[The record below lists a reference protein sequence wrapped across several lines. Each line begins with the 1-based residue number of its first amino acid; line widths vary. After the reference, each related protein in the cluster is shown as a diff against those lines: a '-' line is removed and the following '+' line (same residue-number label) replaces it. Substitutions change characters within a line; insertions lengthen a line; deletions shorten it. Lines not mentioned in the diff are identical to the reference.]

1 MKLLALAF
9 LPLCLS
15 AAESPKLRLRGDVEP
30 TRYELDLNLA
40 PAKDGFDGTIAIE
53 ISVKKSVSVIWLH
66 SDGLTIASAKVG
78 DQTAKIVPGDTGF
91 IGLSLS
97 SAIPVGRSKIE
108 IAYSGQFQKTD
119 VEGLFKQTE
128 GGDSYVLTQFEPTS
142 ARRAF
147 PCFDE
152 PAFKTPWKITLR
164 VPKALLAFAN
174 TPVEAERVSGETKI
188 VQFRESKPLPTYLV
202 AMAVGPFEVIDGGV
216 AGRNK
221 TPLRVITTRGH
232 KDEAKHTLEVT
243 PKVFNALEEYFGIPY
258 PYEKLDQITIPV
270 TVAFG
275 AMENAGLI
283 TYQSSILLIRPQDDT
298 VPRRRS
304 STSVIAHEIA
314 HQWFGNMV
322 TPAWWDDIWL
332 NEAFA
337 SWMEERVEE
346 QLFPSW
352 KTTVSAVG
360 KKSKV
365 MGLDSMLSA
374 RKIRQPIMNEGDI
387 GSAFDGITY
396 TKGSAVIRMFE
407 AYVGQDAMRKGI
419 QNYMKKHAW
428 GAATARDFLMAISD
442 ASGKNVTSAFSTF
455 LDRTGVPLL
464 NVTVNC
470 SQGAK
475 PSVTVTQERFVPI
488 GSKGNR
494 AEYWQVPACFEYE
507 SGGKVSRQCA
517 VIADPKDV
525 VTLQSASACPAWL
538 NANEGGTGYY
548 RVRYDGAVQEKLLA
562 NISKLELREQVD
574 LLLNA
579 QALLAAG
586 LMPASEALA
595 LVPKVK
601 DSNDRELIVAALD
614 LANHVKLAVPSELKP
629 NYSRFMLAMFGAKA
643 RALGFEPKPG
653 DSDDARLLRPKLV
666 AIAAEHGDQELI
678 ASAKQLSARWL
689 ADRKSVNAD
698 VAGLALDVSAMFGDK
713 AYFDKLVAEFRKS
726 TDRRDREKIVD
737 AMGSFRDPALA
748 KAALNLLLDTSLDIR
763 DLSELLYAFNDE
775 LETDHLAWGFLQA
788 NYDTLLAR
796 LPSRLGNHAGSLLPA
811 VGLGFCDEKGYND
824 LNEFFRERVKTMP
837 GAERNLAL
845 TLESIQ
851 LCSPRRQAQRPEV
864 AKFLKS
870 W

>member
-1 MKLLALAF
+1 MKFLALAV
-9 LPLCLS
+9 LPLLLS
-15 AAESPKLRLRGDVEP
+15 AVEPPQLRLPGDVQP

-40 PAKDGFDGTIAIE
+40 PAKDTFDGTIGIDV
-53 ISVKKSVSVIWLH
+53 SVKQPTSLIWLH
-66 SDGLTIASAKVG
+66 ANGLTIASAKVAG
-78 DQTAKIVPGDTGF
+78 KPATIVPANNEF
-91 IGLSLS
+91 IGLSLPG
-97 SAIPVGRSKIE
+97 AVPAGPAKIE
-108 IAYSGQFQKTD
+108 IAYSGQLQKND

-128 GGDSYVLTQFEPTS
+128 GKDSYILTQFEPTS

-164 VPKALLAFAN
+164 VPRAMEAFAN
-174 TPVEAERVSGETKI
+174 TPVESERVSGETKV

-202 AMAVGPFEVIDGGV
+202 AVAVGPFEIIDGGV
-216 AGRNK
+216 AGKNK

-232 KDEAKHTLEVT
+232 KNEAKYTLEVT
-243 PKVFNALEEYFGIPY
+243 PKVFTALEEYFGIPY

-283 TYQSSILLIRPQDDT
+283 TYQSSLLLMRPQDDT
-298 VPRRRS
+298 VTRRRTN
-304 STSVIAHEIA
+304 TSVITHEIA

-337 SWMEERVEE
+337 SWMEERIEE
-346 QLFPSW
+346 TLFPAW
-352 KTTVSAVG
+352 KSDVNAVSQ
-360 KKSKV
+360 KSKV
-365 MGLDSMLSA
+365 MGLDSLLSA

-387 GSAFDGITY
+387 GSAFDFITY

-407 AYVGQDAMRKGI
+407 SYVGQDAMRKGI

-428 GAATARDFLMAISD
+428 GAATAQDFLKAISD

-470 SQGAK
+470 TQGAK
-475 PSVTVTQERFVPI
+475 PSITISQERFLPL

-494 AEYWQVPACFEYE
+494 SEYWQVPVCVEYE

-517 VIADPKDV
+517 VVADPKDV
-525 VTLQSASACPAWL
+525 VTLQSANACPAWL
-538 NANEGGTGYY
+538 NANERGSGYY
-548 RVRYDGAVQEKLLA
+548 RVRYDTPAQTKLLD
-562 NISKLELREQVD
+562 NFQKLELREQVD
-574 LLLNA
+574 TLLNT
-579 QALLAAG
+579 QALLSAG
-586 LMPASEALA
+586 LMPASDALA

-601 DSNDRELIVAALD
+601 DSADREIISAALD
-614 LANHVKLAVPSELKP
+614 IANNVKRSVPAELKP

-643 RALGFEPKPG
+643 RALGFESKPG
-653 DSDDARLLRPKLV
+653 DSDDARLLRPKLI
-666 AIAAEHGDQELI
+666 AAAAEHGDKQLVARAKEI
-678 ASAKQLSARWL
+678 ASRWL
-689 ADRKSVNAD
+689 TDRNSAPADIS
-698 VAGLALDVSAMFGDK
+698 GLALDIAAKYGDK
-713 AYFDKLVAEFRKS
+713 AYFERLVAEFRKS
-726 TDRRDREKIVD
+726 ADRRDRGKIVH
-737 AMGSFRDPALA
+737 ALGSFRDPAIAQESL
-748 KAALNLLLDTSLDIR
+748 KLLLDTTLDIR
-763 DLSELLYAFNDE
+763 ELSELLYAFSAE
-775 LETDHLAWGFLQA
+775 PETEHLAWPFLRA

-796 LPSRLGNHAGSLLPA
+796 LPSRLGNHAGSELPY
-811 VGLGFCDEKGYND
+811 VGVGFCDEKSYNE
-824 LNEFFRERVKTMP
+824 LESFFQERVKTMP

-845 TLESIQ
+845 VLEIIQ
-851 LCSPRRQAQRPEV
+851 LCGPRREVQRPEV
-864 AKFLKS
+864 AKFLQS